1 MYKNIPR
8 DNIETGRDHSETESE
23 DLETEIE
30 ATYGFIQEKEP
41 AEFDFL
47 LGFLQI
53 PCHKHNESS
62 ITFSNSIGPFQPIMQ
77 FSIEQQGHYFQMC
90 WS

>member
-47 LGFLQI
+47 LGF
-53 PCHKHNESS
+53 
-62 ITFSNSIGPFQPIMQ
+62 SNSIGPFQPIMQ